1 MKDNFDLKKFLT
13 ENKIA
18 ENSNPYLK
26 PQNEKEETLR
36 KHIREMIQKE
46 IAGINDEDYELEDRK
61 ITYGINPELEDDYIN
76 PGNTEEEAEER
87 KKYLDDFGMPPHMT
101 EAKEE
106 EEAEED
112 TTEEETEEEV
122 DITDEEG
129 GEEAPESDITDG
141 ANLEGVAG
149 EMFQGLMDIFV
160 KSKEMGNEDFT
171 TQVSNTARFLV
182 KIATEPKG

>member
-13 ENKIA
+13 ENKVA

-26 PQNEKEETLR
+26 QQNLKEETLR

-61 ITYGINPELEDDYIN
+61 ITYGINPELEDDYI
-76 PGNTEEEAEER
+76 PTMADYDYEE
-87 KKYLDDFGMPPHMT
+87 GMDSDIY
-101 EAKEE
+101 EAKDDG
-106 EEAEED
+106 EAEED

-129 GEEAPESDITDG
+129 GEEAPEEDITGG

-149 EMFQGLMDIFV
+149 EMLQGLMDVFT

-171 TQVSNTARFLV
+171 NQVSNTVRFLV
-182 KIATEPKG
+182 KIATEPEG